1 MNGTLIFLLCS
12 FTLYLLWW
20 SLYDLFYSICA
31 LFLRKQE
38 LAKNNHEF
46 FYIVI
51 PALNEG
57 EVLFNTVEKALA
69 VKYPRD
75 KFEVILLAQSIDMP
89 ILEKLRRYP
98 IQIIESGPLGSKMN
112 AIRNWLN
119 GVEVNDESIFIVD
132 ADNELLPNA
141 LSVCSHAMQSTNC
154 AQLARKKSAPRSA
167 LGILDRWNTEV
178 GITIAIHARI
188 VMSMHPFIVGS
199 GFGIKANLYQRFLLS
214 NENSIVED
222 KALDLFL
229 IQEGEKPTYLLTPGV
244 IDASISKGKDFS
256 TQRSRWVGGKVQIK
270 KIFRNAFIKNLG
282 NLEFLDKWLHYS
294 NPQRS
299 IRLGLCLLC
308 SFLYLLPFQY
318 VDPNFFVL
326 PLATE
331 MVAIA
336 IATPAYLI
344 TTDLLLAVFALPKSI
359 LIIIKSRIFANKTVA
374 QEFKVTPK

>member
-1 MNGTLIFLLCS
+1 MFGIIIFLLYS

-38 LAKNNHEF
+38 LAKNNREF

-75 KFEVILLAQSIDMP
+75 KFEVILLAQSIDKP

-98 IQIIESGPLGSKMN
+98 IQIIESGRLGSKMN

-154 AQLARKKSAPRSA
+154 AQLARKKTAPRSS

-178 GITIAIHARI
+178 GIAIAIHSRI

-199 GFGIKANLYQRFLLS
+199 GFGIKAILYRRFLLA

-229 IQEGEKPTYLLTPGV
+229 IQEAKDQPIYL
-244 IDASISKGKDFS
+244 
-256 TQRSRWVGGKVQIK
+256 
-270 KIFRNAFIKNLG
+270 
-282 NLEFLDKWLHYS
+282 
-294 NPQRS
+294 PQ
-299 IRLGLCLLC
+299 GL
-308 SFLYLLPFQY
+308 
-318 VDPNFFVL
+318 
-326 PLATE
+326 
-331 MVAIA
+331 
-336 IATPAYLI
+336 
-344 TTDLLLAVFALPKSI
+344 
-359 LIIIKSRIFANKTVA
+359 
-374 QEFKVTPK
+374 